1 MVHSTPA
8 QIKLSANHKPS
19 RPRRSEQQRRL
30 GAMKMKELMEI
41 LKDYSGD
48 ADVCVVMYDSE
59 NCVKSYYRI
68 VELQVLDWGT
78 EFELVVK
85 KGLV

>member
-1 MVHSTPA
+1 
-8 QIKLSANHKPS
+8 
-19 RPRRSEQQRRL
+19 
-30 GAMKMKELMEI
+30 MKMKELREMIEG
-41 LKDYSGD
+41 YSDD
-48 ADVCVVMYDSE
+48 ADVCVVIYDSE

-85 KGLV
+85 RGLE

>member
-1 MVHSTPA
+1 
-8 QIKLSANHKPS
+8 
-19 RPRRSEQQRRL
+19 
-30 GAMKMKELMEI
+30 MKMKELREI
-41 LKDYSGD
+41 IEGYSDD

-85 KGLV
+85 RGLE

>member
-1 MVHSTPA
+1 MRM
-8 QIKLSANHKPS
+8 N
-19 RPRRSEQQRRL
+19 
-30 GAMKMKELMEI
+30 ELRE
-41 LKDYSGD
+41 LLEDYGGD

-68 VELQVLDWGT
+68 VELQVVNWGT

-85 KGLV
+85 RGLE

>member
-1 MVHSTPA
+1 
-8 QIKLSANHKPS
+8 
-19 RPRRSEQQRRL
+19 
-30 GAMKMKELMEI
+30 MKMKELMEM
-41 LKDYSGD
+41 LKDYSDD
-48 ADVCVVMYDSE
+48 ADVCVVMYDNE

-68 VELQVLDWGT
+68 VELQVVDWGT

>member
-1 MVHSTPA
+1 
-8 QIKLSANHKPS
+8 
-19 RPRRSEQQRRL
+19 
-30 GAMKMKELMEI
+30 MKMKELRE
-41 LKDYSGD
+41 LLEDYSGD

-78 EFELVVK
+78 EFELIVK
-85 KGLV
+85 EGLE

>member
-8 QIKLSANHKPS
+8 QIKLPANHKPS
-19 RPRRSEQQRRL
+19 RPRRSKQQRRI
-30 GAMKMKELMEI
+30 GAMKMKELMEM

-59 NCVKSYYRI
+59 VKSYYRI
-68 VELQVLDWGT
+68 VELQVVNWGT

>member
-8 QIKLSANHKPS
+8 QEQLPANHKPS
-19 RPRRSEQQRRL
+19 RPRRSKQQRRI

-59 NCVKSYYRI
+59 VKSYYRI
-68 VELQVLDWGT
+68 VELQVVNWGT